1 VTGGPLSN
9 KFKIFLL
16 VAGSALVVAML
27 VFSKHVTER
36 LLDNQREAVRLYA
49 RSLEYIATAQSETN
63 DFTFVFNE
71 VIRTIDFPI
80 ILTDPLNQPIYWK
93 NLLIDSLDLAEM
105 SDDEQARF
113 FAETIEEMDRQYTPI
128 RIALNDTI
136 VLNYVHYGESFLIQQ
151 LRWLP
156 YVEIGLAAVFIL
168 IAYIGFSYIKRS
180 EQSNIWVGMAKE
192 TAHQLGTPLSSIMG
206 WMDIV
211 KHQAP
216 DLGETLVEM
225 ENDIERLNKV
235 TARFSKIGS
244 TPDLK
249 EEDLGEVVGGVI
261 RYMSKR
267 LPKTGRKV
275 ELTIETPGQ
284 FPARVNRELFEWV
297 VENLMKNALDA
308 IEGPGGKISFS
319 FSTERGRVMVDVKDT
334 GKGIDSKY
342 HKEIFRPGFTTKKR
356 GWGLGLSLS
365 KRIIED
371 YHKGKLSVKES
382 SPGAGTTFRIRLP
395 GNKNAP
401 MKGGF

>member
-1 VTGGPLSN
+1 MTGGPLSN

-16 VAGSALVVAML
+16 ATASALVAAML
-27 VFSKHVTER
+27 LFSQHVTEK
-36 LLDNQREAVRLYA
+36 LLANQREAVRLYA

-80 ILTDPLNQPIYWK
+80 LLTDPLNQPIYWK

-105 SDDEQARF
+105 SEDEQNVF
-113 FAETIEEMDRQYTPI
+113 FAETIAEMDKQYTPL
-128 RIALNDTI
+128 RIALNDTL
-136 VLNYVHYGESFLIQQ
+136 VLNYVHYGESLLIRQ

-156 YVEIGLAAVFIL
+156 YVEIGLATVFVL

-211 KHQAP
+211 KSQAP

-235 TARFSKIGS
+235 TERFSKIGS
-244 TPDLK
+244 TPHLK
-249 EEDLGEVVGGVI
+249 QENLEEVVAGVI

-267 LPKTGRKV
+267 LPKSGRKV
-275 ELTIETPGQ
+275 ELVIDTAGT

-297 VENLMKNALDA
+297 VENLTKNALDA
-308 IEGPGGKISFS
+308 IDGPEGRVSFS
-319 FSTERGRVMVDVKDT
+319 FSTERGRVLLDVKDT
-334 GKGIDSKY
+334 GKGIDSKF
-342 HKEIFRPGFTTKKR
+342 HKEVFRPGYTTKKR

-371 YHKGKLSVKES
+371 YHRGKLSVKES
-382 SPGAGTTFRIRLP
+382 SPGTGTTFRIRLP
-395 GNKNAP
+395 G
-401 MKGGF
+401 